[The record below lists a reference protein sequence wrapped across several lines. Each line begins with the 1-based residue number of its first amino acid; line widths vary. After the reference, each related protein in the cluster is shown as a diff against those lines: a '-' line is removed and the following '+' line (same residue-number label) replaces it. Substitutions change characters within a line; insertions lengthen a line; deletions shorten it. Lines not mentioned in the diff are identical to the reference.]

1 MSSTASTEDSL
12 SSESDNESF
21 PDINKLKPYDLEPE
35 IASSELSSSS
45 SGDNIS
51 SSDSENDDDT
61 RIGNTSWCLCGKC
74 LSMSTYNVYSL
85 CCRDTNEIPDDY
97 FEGNYNT

>member
-12 SSESDNESF
+12 SSESDNDSF

-35 IASSELSSSS
+35 IACELSSSS

-74 LSMSTYNVYSL
+74 LSMSTDAESL
-85 CCRDTNEIPDDY
+85 CCRDMNEIPDDY